1 MRFFTKNTFL
11 FLLLASGSFP
21 AFSQIGGA
29 GTYQFLNLTNSPRA
43 AATGG
48 YFVPVMDNDESQ
60 VYANPSLLSKQMDN
74 RLVLNYVNYISDI
87 NYGYTGYIKDCD
99 KYGTFSF
106 GINYFNYGSFI
117 EADETAQ
124 VLGTFTASESA
135 FNIGWGHKVRE
146 RFSIGSNLK
155 LIYSQLFQYRSVGA
169 AMDFAGI
176 YYNPEKSFGASAVIR
191 NVGTQFTTYTLGNK
205 EPLPLDIQI
214 AFSKKLAHAPFRF
227 VVVGHNLQTKNI
239 WFQNLG
245 DQSQTSSLFNADS
258 TATTSKTNWG
268 QEIARRATLGVEFI
282 PVESFALRVGY
293 NYQRQQELK
302 LGGDNKLGM
311 VGFSL
316 GLQIKIKMLTFQ
328 YAWARYSV
336 AGSAHFLSLSAKIS
350 DFKKVKKEESAK

>member
-11 FLLLASGSFP
+11 FVLLAASGLP
-21 AFSQIGGA
+21 AFSQIGGK

-74 RLVLNYVNYISDI
+74 RLVLNYVNYIGDI
-87 NYGYTGYIKDCD
+87 NYGYTGYIKDFD
-99 KYGTFSF
+99 KYGTFSL

-117 EADETAQ
+117 QADETAQ
-124 VLGTFTASESA
+124 ILGAFTASESA
-135 FNIGWGHKVRE
+135 LNIGWGHKIKE

-155 LIYSQLFQYRSVGA
+155 LVYSQLFQYKSVGM
-169 AMDFAGI
+169 AMDFAGT
-176 YYNPEKSFGASAVIR
+176 YYNPDRGFGASIVVR
-191 NVGTQFTTYTLGNK
+191 NVGTQFTTYVPGNK
-205 EPLPLDIQI
+205 EPLPLDFQVGI
-214 AFSKKLAHAPFRF
+214 SKKLAHAPFRF
-227 VVVGHNLQTKNI
+227 VIVGHNLQTKSI

-245 DQSQTSSLFNADS
+245 DKSQTSSLFNADS
-258 TATTSKTNWG
+258 TATTSKSNLG
-268 QEIARRATLGVEFI
+268 QEIARRATLGVEFV

-293 NYQRQQELK
+293 NYQRQQEMK

-328 YAWARYSV
+328 YAWASYSV
-336 AGSAHFLSLSAKIS
+336 AGSAHFLSVSAKVS
-350 DFKKVKKEESAK
+350 DFKKSKKEEAK